1 MLGTDSIFKTKD
13 RIKISIASVLGVLFV
28 FILFASLY
36 NKSAEE
42 EVLSK
47 PVNQIDIST
56 ETYSND
62 CYSCSISNNTE
73 KYDGTNK
80 VKVVDCDLTLLE
92 SINTNNGKAS
102 TIREDGTEFK
112 LYNIAQDKAEKYKS
126 EGLKTDT
133 YKLSAKLY
141 LNYEGKKTY
150 AGEIVLYRLKEISGT
165 EFTEEEIS
173 NIKGYLSDKF
183 SNKNLKEYKL
193 FGSFCKNG
201 TDSFSIQGG
210 SAPESGF
217 FESSY
222 DGLLEEC
229 SKIWGSGE
237 KFLSWC
243 KSYNKVEFHQG
254 EVFKYKNDYNK
265 YAGVLVIIGGLIAV
279 IIISIFNNKKEEV
292 KK

>member
-1 MLGTDSIFKTKD
+1 MLVTDNVFTVKD
-13 RIKISIASVLGVLFV
+13 RIKISIASLLGVLFI
-28 FILFASLY
+28 FILFATSY

-62 CYSCSISNNTE
+62 CYSCSISNNSE

-92 SINTNNGKAS
+92 SINTNSGKAS
-102 TIREDGTEFK
+102 TIRENGTEFK
-112 LYNIAQDKAEKYKS
+112 LYNIVQDKAEKYKS

-141 LNYEGKKTY
+141 LNYDGKKTY

-165 EFTEEEIS
+165 EFTEEEIR

-183 SNKNLKEYKL
+183 SNKSLKDYKL
-193 FGSFCKNG
+193 FGSFEKSG
-201 TDSFSIQGG
+201 TDDFSIQGG

-217 FESSY
+217 FESNY
-222 DGLLEEC
+222 DEYMAEC
-229 SKIWGSGE
+229 SKIWGNEE

-254 EVFKYKNDYNK
+254 EVFKYKNDYEK

-279 IIISIFNNKKEEV
+279 IIKSIFSKKKEENE
-292 KK
+292 K